1 MLIQIYSYLVS
12 KLKSSNESMRKTS
25 KQHIWLDEIEAFLE
39 KKNVVVSYSIK
50 TQCSTINNPL
60 LILFLSQDIT
70 I

>member
-39 KKNVVVSYSIK
+39 NKMLLFHIPSKLNVLQSIIL
-50 TQCSTINNPL
+50 CSFFSSPKI
-60 LILFLSQDIT
+60 
-70 I
+70 